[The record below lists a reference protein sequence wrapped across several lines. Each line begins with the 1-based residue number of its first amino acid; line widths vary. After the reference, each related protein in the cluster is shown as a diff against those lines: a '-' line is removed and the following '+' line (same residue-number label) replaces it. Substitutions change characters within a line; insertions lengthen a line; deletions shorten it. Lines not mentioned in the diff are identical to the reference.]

1 MSKINLDI
9 NFIVANATAGQSQR
23 LLKFLGVPEISYDFL
38 QKMYGESSVKFYKY
52 LDFNVKKFKAK
63 TAIYEIQIQETL
75 DNESLLVYIEEL
87 RILVKNITTIQRF
100 LSLLKEQ
107 NEILCFQQEYAV
119 LKQLFLACLNDYYDK
134 FVNPTAEEAT
144 VVEDTVEDTKTNE
157 NLDHLKPNITH
168 KFRRLP
174 DSEIQGFVSS
184 GEVKERTQVRSIEP
198 VICFDQRKY
207 QYSLP
212 SKSLSDVTT
221 SYDSDR
227 SSIVETHTEYF
238 EHRLQVEGNQEED
251 CEDENFSDA
260 VLCSML
266 SETSTPVVDEET
278 KSYVDLQTKIVDQS
292 LPVTEVRV
300 PVKLIKVSIIDTNVD
315 DLIEVIEVQSNNYS
329 TINFDWNTV
338 MYSVGKSFYI
348 SKNVGE
354 RYLITSE
361 SNDVIKSSESE
372 VSKNTVDEYSK
383 ICICYIPNLPKVQP
397 TDTPPPSSLVRF
409 IMMDEIDKSRFT
421 DNQV

>member
-9 NFIVANATAGQSQR
+9 NFIVANTTAGQSQR

-38 QKMYGESSVKFYKY
+38 QKIFNESSVKFYKY
-52 LDFNVKKFKAK
+52 LNFNVKKFKAK

-107 NEILCFQQEYAV
+107 NEILCFKQEYAV
-119 LKQLFLACLNDYYDK
+119 LKQLFLACLNDYYKK

-260 VLCSML
+260 VLCNML
-266 SETSTPVVDEET
+266 SENSTPVVDEET
-278 KSYVDLQTKIVDQS
+278 KSYVDLQTEIVDQS

-315 DLIEVIEVQSNNYS
+315 DSVEVIEVQSNNYS

-361 SNDVIKSSESE
+361 SNDVIESSESE

-383 ICICYIPNLPKVQP
+383 ICICYIPNLPQVQP
-397 TDTPPPSSLVRF
+397 TDTPPPSSF
-409 IMMDEIDKSRFT
+409 
-421 DNQV
+421 